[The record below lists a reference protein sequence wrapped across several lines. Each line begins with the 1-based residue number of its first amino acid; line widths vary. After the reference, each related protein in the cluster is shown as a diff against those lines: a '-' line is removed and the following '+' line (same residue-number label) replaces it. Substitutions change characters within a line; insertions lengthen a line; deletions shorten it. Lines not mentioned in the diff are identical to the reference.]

1 MKIAVITVPKYT
13 HYERIGVNN
22 RPWLKN
28 IKIPQSVYFK
38 HEDSVTK
45 DYAVYAYL
53 KYHYPNQVES
63 ISIKKAASSPN
74 WWKTVDYIYWGCA
87 DYVTAFYSPIGKGGL
102 PLPLAQQYKK
112 LLKKYSSKL
121 LGASFD
127 FSNFIVHKCKYY
139 DFLKKNKIPVADYT
153 CALKTN
159 TLAKNKSLIK
169 TFTEK
174 YISPGIFLKP
184 SGGYAGIDTYLVQV
198 DNGKT
203 MVNDEVVNK
212 KPLDAVYDIAFK
224 LLKKYDEVVVA
235 KFIEDF
241 PYTLEARFFFLG
253 DKLEYILFNDSKGDW
268 YKPQDIPDKVEWW
281 IQHKKIDIEKL
292 KRLAMKTFKLVLKT
306 YFKKTIPVHIRID
319 LGCCLKP
326 KQYSKHF
333 VNEIEFGHGWV
344 EFMDRNQFMI
354 PEKIGKAIIKGTNLK

>member
-1 MKIAVITVPKYT
+1 
-13 HYERIGVNN
+13 
-22 RPWLKN
+22 
-28 IKIPQSVYFK
+28 
-38 HEDSVTK
+38 
-45 DYAVYAYL
+45 
-53 KYHYPNQVES
+53 
-63 ISIKKAASSPN
+63 
-74 WWKTVDYIYWGCA
+74 
-87 DYVTAFYSPIGKGGL
+87 
-102 PLPLAQQYKK
+102 
-112 LLKKYSSKL
+112 
-121 LGASFD
+121 
-127 FSNFIVHKCKYY
+127 
-139 DFLKKNKIPVADYT
+139 
-153 CALKTN
+153 
-159 TLAKNKSLIK
+159 
-169 TFTEK
+169 
-174 YISPGIFLKP
+174 
-184 SGGYAGIDTYLVQV
+184 
-198 DNGKT
+198 
-203 MVNDEVVNK
+203 
-212 KPLDAVYDIAFK
+212 
-224 LLKKYDEVVVA
+224 
-235 KFIEDF
+235 EDF